1 MVTPYG
7 DKDKTKKQEV
17 AEMFDNIAP
26 KYDFLNHLLS
36 MGIDIGWRRKAIRI
50 LKAQKPKSILDVATG
65 TADFAIEALDAN
77 PDEVIGVDIS
87 KDMLAVGRTKISK
100 KGLENKVR
108 LDYGDAENLPYETEK
123 FDAITVAFGVRNF
136 ENLEA
141 GLTEMNRVL
150 KKGKILFVIEFSK
163 PEHFPIK
170 QLYFFYFKA
179 ILPLIGKLVSK
190 DARAYTYLPES
201 VEAFPYGNEF
211 AEILKKCGFLKV
223 EIKPLTFGI
232 ASLYVAEK

>member
-1 MVTPYG
+1 M
-7 DKDKTKKQEV
+7 
-17 AEMFDNIAP
+17 
-26 KYDFLNHLLS
+26 
-36 MGIDIGWRRKAIRI
+36 
-50 LKAQKPKSILDVATG
+50 
-65 TADFAIEALDAN
+65 
-77 PDEVIGVDIS
+77 
-87 KDMLAVGRTKISK
+87 
-100 KGLENKVR
+100 
-108 LDYGDAENLPYETEK
+108 PYETEK

-150 KKGKILFVIEFSK
+150 KKGKTLFVIEFSK

-190 DARAYTYLPES
+190 DARAYTYIPES

-211 AEILKKCGFLKV
+211 AEILKKCGFSKV

>member
-36 MGIDIGWRRKAIRI
+36 MGIDIGWRRKAIKI

-141 GLTEMNRVL
+141 GLKEMNRVL
-150 KKGKILFVIEFSK
+150 KKGKTLFVIEFSK

-211 AEILKKCGFLKV
+211 AGILKNCGFSKV